1 MQAEWS
7 FVMPDVAIGGYRLQR
22 RVGGGLS
29 GTVFQAQHSRTERTV
44 ALKLMRKG
52 EDETA
57 AGQADASRRFETETR
72 ALHALAHPDI
82 VQVLDGGLWQGR
94 GWLVMEWLPGHDLS
108 RYTTPARLLPEALT
122 LEVGERLAHA
132 LAHAH
137 ARGVVHRD
145 IKPGNVRVHLPA
157 QMVKL
162 ADFGLART
170 LDSSATR
177 TGVVA
182 GSPAYMAP
190 EMLGGAPADART
202 DFYALGVLLFEL
214 LAGQRPF
221 EAQTLGEW
229 LRLVATEP
237 APDLRQ
243 LKPELPAALAS
254 LVARLLQREAQGR
267 LSSGADVAAELAQI
281 RARWPKAADSQ
292 PHAHV
297 TPQGARL

>member
-7 FVMPDVAIGGYRLQR
+7 FVLPDVAIGGYRLQR
-22 RVGGGLS
+22 RVGGGS
-29 GTVFQAQHSRTERTV
+29 AGTVFQALHKRDGSTV

-52 EDETA
+52 EDETP
-57 AGQADASRRFETETR
+57 AGLSEARRRFETEVR
-72 ALHALAHPDI
+72 ALHALSHPDI
-82 VQVLDGGLWQGR
+82 VQVLDGGLWQDR

-122 LEVGERLAHA
+122 LEVGERLALA

-137 ARGVVHRD
+137 GRGVVHRD

-157 QMVKL
+157 LVVKL

-170 LDSSATR
+170 TDSAATR

-190 EMLGGAPADART
+190 ETLGGATADTRS
-202 DFYALGVLLFEL
+202 DLYALGVLLFEL
-214 LAGQRPF
+214 LAGQRPY

-229 LRLVATEP
+229 LRRVATEP

-243 LKPELPAALAS
+243 LKPHLPAALAN
-254 LVARLLQREAQGR
+254 LVARLLQREAHAR
-267 LSSGADVAAELAQI
+267 PSSGAEVAAELAVM
-281 RARWPKAADSQ
+281 RAAWPQSDHAAHG
-292 PHAHV
+292 PAR
-297 TPQGARL
+297 TGGA

>member
-7 FVMPDVAIGGYRLQR
+7 FVLPDVAIGGYRLQR
-22 RVGGGLS
+22 RVGGGTS
-29 GTVFQAQHSRTERTV
+29 GTVFQALHKRDGHTV

-52 EDETA
+52 EDETP
-57 AGQADASRRFETETR
+57 AGLAETSRRFETEVR
-72 ALHALAHPDI
+72 ALHALSHPDI
-82 VQVLDGGLWQGR
+82 VQVLDGGLWQER

-108 RYTTPARLLPEALT
+108 RYTSPTRLLPEALT
-122 LEVGERLAHA
+122 LEIGERLALA

-157 QMVKL
+157 QLVKL

-170 LDSSATR
+170 TDSAATR

-190 EMLGGAPADART
+190 EMLGGATADARS
-202 DFYALGVLLFEL
+202 DLYALGVLLFEL
-214 LAGQRPF
+214 LAGQRPY

-229 LRLVATEP
+229 LRKVATEP

-243 LKPELPAALAS
+243 IKPELPTALAS
-254 LVARLLQREAQGR
+254 LVARLLQREAHAR
-267 LSSGADVAAELAQI
+267 PASGAEVAAELAQV
-281 RARWPKAADSQ
+281 RAQWAPTSAS
-292 PHAHV
+292 
-297 TPQGARL
+297 TAR

>member
-1 MQAEWS
+1 MHAEWS
-7 FVMPDVAIGGYRLQR
+7 FVLPDVTIGGYRLQR
-22 RVGGGLS
+22 RVGGGMA
-29 GTVFQAQHSRTERTV
+29 GTVFQALDPRQERTV

-52 EDETA
+52 EDETP
-57 AGQADASRRFETETR
+57 AGVAETSRRFETEIR
-72 ALHALAHPDI
+72 ALHALSHPDI

-108 RYTTPARLLPEALT
+108 RYTTAARLLPEAVT
-122 LEVGERLAHA
+122 LEIGERLARA

-137 ARGVVHRD
+137 ERGVVHRD

-157 QMVKL
+157 HVVKL

-170 LDSSATR
+170 ADSAATR

-190 EMLGGAPADART
+190 ELLGGGLADARS
-202 DFYALGVLLFEL
+202 DLYALGALLFEL
-214 LAGQRPF
+214 LAGQRPY
-221 EAQTLGEW
+221 EAETLGEW

-243 LKPELPAALAS
+243 IKPELPTAMAS
-254 LVARLLQREAQGR
+254 LVARLLQREASAR
-267 LSSGADVAAELAQI
+267 PNNAAEVAAELALL
-281 RARWPKAADSQ
+281 RAQHSPAPIAAAQASR
-292 PHAHV
+292 V
-297 TPQGARL
+297 